1 MARCPLTRMARGT
14 TVRAS
19 LLTLQTQFAPGN
31 LHQEKVRRRED
42 SFLALLTDLGARCA
56 ILTNMRSWASRIT
69 VTLVLLT
76 CLVCPL
82 LETFDT
88 WDHTVQ
94 TGNDT
99 EYALVVLALCV
110 GVAYSFTRFI
120 FKSAPLAFVA
130 KSVFAS
136 CPQKSF
142 FSAPCSF
149 TFLLFDATSPP
160 RLPLRI

>member
-1 MARCPLTRMARGT
+1 MLWTPLTRMARGT

-110 GVAYSFTRFI
+110 GAAYSLVRFTLKPALLGFLGKNI
-120 FKSAPLAFVA
+120 FGPSGQKAFL
-130 KSVFAS
+130 ST
-136 CPQKSF
+136 
-142 FSAPCSF
+142 PCS
-149 TFLLFDATSPP
+149 LAW
-160 RLPLRI
+160 